1 MAMSRS
7 IYKQL
12 TEQSGFTLIEVLIA
26 VVIFTIGILSV
37 NAMQISSIK
46 GNATANRIT
55 GSVSE
60 ASGQTELFVWTEYTD
75 INTDSSGDIAWV
87 ITEDD
92 PFNGVKSVNTTV
104 TKMDRGI
111 AKAVTV
117 TYMKAD
123 SI

>member
-1 MAMSRS
+1 MCISRFT
-7 IYKQL
+7 YNKFK
-12 TEQSGFTLIEVLIA
+12 EDSGFTLIEVLIA
-26 VVIFTIGILSV
+26 VVIFTVGILSV

-46 GNATANRIT
+46 GNSTASRIT
-55 GSVSE
+55 GSVSDV
-60 ASGQTELFVWTEYTD
+60 SGQTELFVCTEYAD

-87 ITEDD
+87 ITADD

-104 TKMDRGI
+104 TKMAGGT
-111 AKAVTV
+111 AKTVTV